1 MLAKLA
7 GHGVRCRRF
16 VATNKTMKA
25 LRIILFASACLLV
38 PISKLWSADLVR
50 VGYPSLA
57 TGFAASW
64 VTADKGLWKKQGLEV
79 ELIFL
84 RGGSRT
90 VSALL
95 GGSVDFILGSDLGIT
110 TALIQG
116 ASLTRVG
123 VTTNTLGYAMVVQ
136 PGIKSVR
143 DLKGK
148 IIGITPGRDAA
159 YARVVKLLRDN
170 GMDAAKDVTFLSVGD
185 GGPAA
190 RVAALSSGVIQATM
204 FTPPSD
210 KISEKAGMSILTR
223 LDVANVGAGINT
235 TPAFIQK
242 NRAQSLRFLRGY
254 MEGIHYL
261 KANKDES
268 LKIFS
273 RYVRNA
279 DLGIMAYL
287 YEEISSRAEKDL
299 RPQSEAVR
307 ALLDLAA
314 LDFPQAKKLTEKD
327 NWDLSLIDEI
337 QRSGFVDQL
346 YRK

>member
-1 MLAKLA
+1 
-7 GHGVRCRRF
+7 V
-16 VATNKTMKA
+16 
-25 LRIILFASACLLV
+25 
-38 PISKLWSADLVR
+38 VR

-64 VTADKGLWKKQGLEV
+64 VTAEKGIWKKHGIDV

-90 VSALL
+90 VSALI
-95 GGSVDFILGSDLGIT
+95 GNSVDFVLGSDLGIT
-110 TALIQG
+110 TAIIQG
-116 ASLTRVG
+116 ANLMRVG
-123 VTTNTLGYAMVVQ
+123 VTTNTLGYSMVVQ
-136 PGIKSVR
+136 PALKTVR

-170 GMDAAKDVTFLSVGD
+170 GMDASKDVTFLSVGD

-190 RVAALSSGVIQATM
+190 RVAALSSGVIHATM

-210 KISEKAGMSILTR
+210 MISEKSGMRILSKI
-223 LDVANVGAGINT
+223 DVANIGAGINT
-235 TPAFIQK
+235 TPGFIQK
-242 NRAQSLRFLRGY
+242 NRPASLRFLRGY
-254 MEGIHYL
+254 MEGIHYM
-261 KANKDES
+261 KTNKDES

-273 RYVRNA
+273 KYVRNS
-279 DLGIMAYL
+279 DLGIMTYL
-287 YEEISSRAEKDL
+287 YDEISTRAERDL
-299 RPQSEAVR
+299 RPQADSVR

-327 NWDLSLIDEI
+327 NWELSLIDEI

-346 YRK
+346 YKK

>member
-1 MLAKLA
+1 MKFLRHIVFFALAL
-7 GHGVRCRRF
+7 
-16 VATNKTMKA
+16 
-25 LRIILFASACLLV
+25 LFGPAR
-38 PISKLWSADLVR
+38 LWCADIVR

-64 VTADKGLWKKQGLEV
+64 VTADKGIWKKQGLDV

-90 VSALL
+90 VSALI

-110 TALIQG
+110 TAIIQG

-123 VTTNTLGYAMVVQ
+123 VTTNTLGYSMVVQ

-143 DLKGK
+143 ELKGK
-148 IIGITPGRDAA
+148 VIGVTPGRDAA

-170 GMDAAKDVTFLSVGD
+170 GMDAGKDVTFLSVGD

-190 RVAALSSGVIQATM
+190 RVAALSSGVIHATM

-210 KISEKAGMSILTR
+210 MISEKSGMKILSR
-223 LDVANVGAGINT
+223 LDVANIGGGINT
-235 TPAFIQK
+235 TPAFVQK
-242 NRAQSLRFLRGY
+242 NRPLALRFLRGY

-261 KANKDES
+261 KANRDES

-273 RYVRNA
+273 KYVRNP
-279 DLGIMAYL
+279 DLAIMAYL

-299 RPQSEAVR
+299 RPQAESVR

-337 QRSGFVDQL
+337 QRAGFLEQL
-346 YRK
+346 YKK